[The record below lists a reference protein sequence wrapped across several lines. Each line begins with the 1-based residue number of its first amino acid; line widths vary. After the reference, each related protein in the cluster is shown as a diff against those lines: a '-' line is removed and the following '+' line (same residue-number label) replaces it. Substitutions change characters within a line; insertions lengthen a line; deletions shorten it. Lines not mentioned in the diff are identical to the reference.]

1 MRGKWPKNIR
11 RDKSTE
17 HDQGILTGLVQGRL
31 DVVDGELPLSEE
43 GEVSL
48 EHQDELLAVPVLQD
62 KHQALQIWDVW
73 ERM

>member
-1 MRGKWPKNIR
+1 MTR
-11 RDKSTE
+11 
-17 HDQGILTGLVQGRL
+17 GILTGLVQGRL

-62 KHQALQIWDVW
+62 KHQALQI
-73 ERM
+73 